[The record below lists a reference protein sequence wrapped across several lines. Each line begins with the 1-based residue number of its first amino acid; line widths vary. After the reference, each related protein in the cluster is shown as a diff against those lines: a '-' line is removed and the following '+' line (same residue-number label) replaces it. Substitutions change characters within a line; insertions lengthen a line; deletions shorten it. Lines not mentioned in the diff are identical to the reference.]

1 MIKKLQNNLLYVIS
15 YVDVLAVSLIIPLF
29 NQHLQ
34 SMGISN
40 VKIGLLGSVYSAVQ
54 FFASPIIG
62 HMSDVHS
69 SKRVLIVTLL
79 TCSICYP
86 IMGRAT
92 TFVSMLTIRSI
103 IGFVKHTQL
112 LCKNYIQESTDDEK
126 EHFRIFG
133 NLNGF
138 TSLGYII
145 GPVIAGYVIDMEDG
159 YAFMCYVTGALF
171 ALNAS
176 ISYYL
181 KVRAKKKSKERQTAN
196 FITSFKKIP
205 WKICWDIFLLKCL
218 TVFAMF
224 SFYLNYHTAMT
235 TRYGTTSVQNG
246 YSLSLQGLVRAL
258 AAFFIHKI
266 FDLFP
271 NHLNISQK
279 MQIIYGIL
287 IATFSAMYLST
298 SFYIFLVFLVP
309 LNVCLCFIRI
319 VNHDALVD
327 RIKGHQK
334 GIILGAFNNVTAVC
348 RFILPL
354 CSGYIVDVFGY
365 DGSYLI
371 SILSLIA
378 GLAIISMYSV
388 RQKVD

>member
-1 MIKKLQNNLLYVIS
+1 MNNVRSKLLYVIS

-40 VKIGLLGSVYSAVQ
+40 VKIGLLGSIYSAVQ

-62 HMSDVHS
+62 HTSDVYG

-86 IMGRAT
+86 IMGQAT
-92 TFVSMLTIRSI
+92 TFIAMLTIRPI
-103 IGFVKHTQL
+103 IGFAKHTQL

-145 GPVIAGYVIDMEDG
+145 GPVISGYLINTENG
-159 YAFMCYVTGALF
+159 YSNMCCVTGILF
-171 ALNAS
+171 AVNAL
-176 ISYYL
+176 ISYFL
-181 KVRAKKKSKERQTAN
+181 QIKSKKKPSQRRSTN
-196 FITSFKKIP
+196 FITSFKHIP
-205 WKICWDIFLLKCL
+205 WATCWDLFLLKCL
-218 TVFAMF
+218 AVFAMF

-235 TRYGTTSVQNG
+235 TRFGTTSVQNG

-266 FDLFP
+266 FELFP
-271 NHLNISQK
+271 NHLNTSHR
-279 MQIIYGIL
+279 MRIIYGIL
-287 IATFSAMYLST
+287 IVTFSALYLSS
-298 SFYIFLVFLVP
+298 SFYLFLVFLVP

-319 VNHDALVD
+319 VNHDALVE
-327 RIKGHQK
+327 RIKDHQK

-371 SILSLIA
+371 SILSLVV
-378 GLAIISMYSV
+378 GLIVISMYSV